1 MHQGPKTS
9 TQNASIPTGVRPL
22 KLIKFQLSISYI
34 SSLENFDIMA
44 QQMTMFGKAATASFT
59 AVRPSKAQRTS
70 AVVVRAGAY
79 DEELVQTAVSYF
91 FPFEFLRVKCA
102 K

>member
-1 MHQGPKTS
+1 
-9 TQNASIPTGVRPL
+9 
-22 KLIKFQLSISYI
+22 
-34 SSLENFDIMA
+34 MA

-79 DEELVQTAVSYF
+79 DEETSSEAQAKSMMGKKA
-91 FPFEFLRVKCA
+91 LRIRRNSGLQIPNKSSGMQMNY
-102 K
+102 